1 MRRVAEANSFQGH
14 MRYTFV
20 QKFAQAEKVGTN
32 YVMVE
37 IVTLTITTKK
47 TGVNPGSLTS
57 AAGVPAIQPR
67 LDDFQ
72 SIPRVECFDTIKGL
86 GKLQS
91 VPRNRVRVKHVLEPV
106 LHVRGQV
113 EIEFTLHMFSVYQF
127 LQTLKVLYE
136 ITPGADGSIFIKN

>member
-1 MRRVAEANSFQGH
+1 MRWIAKANSFQGH

-20 QKFAQAEKVGTN
+20 KKFAQAEKVGTN

-47 TGVNPGSLTS
+47 TRVNPGSLTS

-67 LDDFQ
+67 LNDFQ

-86 GKLQS
+86 GKMQK
-91 VPRNRVRVKHVLEPV
+91 VPRNSVRVKHVIEPV
-106 LHVRGQV
+106 LHMSGQV
-113 EIEFTLHMFSVYQF
+113 EIEYAFHMFSVNQF
-127 LQTLKVLYE
+127 LQTLKVL
-136 ITPGADGSIFIKN
+136 

>member
-1 MRRVAEANSFQGH
+1 

-37 IVTLTITTKK
+37 IVTLTITSKK
-47 TGVNPGSLTS
+47 TRVNPGSLTS

-67 LDDFQ
+67 LNDFQ

-86 GKLQS
+86 GKMQK
-91 VPRNRVRVKHVLEPV
+91 VPRNSVRVKHVIEPV
-106 LHVRGQV
+106 LHMRGQA
-113 EIEFTLHMFSVYQF
+113 EIEFALHMFIVNQF
-127 LQTLKVLYE
+127 LQTFKVL
-136 ITPGADGSIFIKN
+136 

>member
-1 MRRVAEANSFQGH
+1 MSGRLHTAHVDNSLMRWIAKANSFQGH

-20 QKFAQAEKVGTN
+20 KKFAQAEKVGTN

-86 GKLQS
+86 GKMQK
-91 VPRNRVRVKHVLEPV
+91 VPRNSVRVKHVIEPV
-106 LHVRGQV
+106 LHMSGQV
-113 EIEFTLHMFSVYQF
+113 EIEYAFHMFSVNQF
-127 LQTLKVLYE
+127 LQTLKVL
-136 ITPGADGSIFIKN
+136 

>member
-1 MRRVAEANSFQGH
+1 

-47 TGVNPGSLTS
+47 TRVNPGSLTS

-67 LDDFQ
+67 LNDFQ

-113 EIEFTLHMFSVYQF
+113 KIEFTLHMFSVYQF
-127 LQTLKVLYE
+127 LQTLKVL
-136 ITPGADGSIFIKN
+136 

>member
-1 MRRVAEANSFQGH
+1 

-20 QKFAQAEKVGTN
+20 KKFAQAEKVGTN

-86 GKLQS
+86 GKMQK
-91 VPRNRVRVKHVLEPV
+91 VPRNSVRVKHVIEPV
-106 LHVRGQV
+106 LHMSGQV
-113 EIEFTLHMFSVYQF
+113 EIKYAFHMFSVDQF

-136 ITPGADGSIFIKN
+136 VTPRTDRSISVKN

>member
-1 MRRVAEANSFQGH
+1 MRWIAKANSFQGH

-20 QKFAQAEKVGTN
+20 KKFAQAEKVGTN

-67 LDDFQ
+67 LDAFQ

-86 GKLQS
+86 GKMQK
-91 VPRNRVRVKHVLEPV
+91 VPRNSVRVKHVIEPV
-106 LHVRGQV
+106 LHMSGQV
-113 EIEFTLHMFSVYQF
+113 EIEYAFHMFSVNQF
-127 LQTLKVLYE
+127 LQTLKVL
-136 ITPGADGSIFIKN
+136 

>member
-1 MRRVAEANSFQGH
+1 MVGSICTAHANRRLMGRIAKANSFQGH

-20 QKFAQAEKVGTN
+20 KKFAQAEKVGTN

-57 AAGVPAIQPR
+57 AAGVPDIQPC

-72 SIPRVECFDTIKGL
+72 SIPRVECFDTVKGSR
-86 GKLQS
+86 KMHK
-91 VPRNRVRVKHVLEPV
+91 VPRNSVRVKHVIEP
-106 LHVRGQV
+106 
-113 EIEFTLHMFSVYQF
+113 ILHM
-127 LQTLKVLYE
+127 
-136 ITPGADGSIFIKN
+136 GR

>member
-1 MRRVAEANSFQGH
+1 

-20 QKFAQAEKVGTN
+20 KKFAQAEKVGTN

-86 GKLQS
+86 GKMQK
-91 VPRNRVRVKHVLEPV
+91 VPRNSVRVKHVIEPV
-106 LHVRGQV
+106 LHMSGQV
-113 EIEFTLHMFSVYQF
+113 EIEYAFHMFSVNQL
-127 LQTLKVLYE
+127 LQTFKVLYE
-136 ITPGADGSIFIKN
+136 VTPRAHRSIFVKN

>member
-1 MRRVAEANSFQGH
+1 MGRVAKANSFQGH
-14 MRYTFV
+14 MRYAFV
-20 QKFAQAEKVGTN
+20 KKFAQTEKLGTN

-67 LDDFQ
+67 LNDFQ
-72 SIPRVECFDTIKGL
+72 SIPRVECFDTSKGL

-91 VPRNRVRVKHVLEPV
+91 VPGNIVRVKHVIEPV
-106 LHVRGQV
+106 LHMSGQV
-113 EIEFTLHMFSVYQF
+113 EIEYAFHMLSVNQF
-127 LQTLKVLYE
+127 LQTLKVL
-136 ITPGADGSIFIKN
+136 

>member
-1 MRRVAEANSFQGH
+1 

-20 QKFAQAEKVGTN
+20 KKFAQAEKVGTN

-86 GKLQS
+86 GKMQK
-91 VPRNRVRVKHVLEPV
+91 VPRNSVRVKHVIEPV
-106 LHVRGQV
+106 LHMRSKVK
-113 EIEFTLHMFSVYQF
+113 IEFALHIFIIDQF

-136 ITPGADGSIFIKN
+136 ITPGADGSILVKN

>member
-1 MRRVAEANSFQGH
+1 

-20 QKFAQAEKVGTN
+20 KKFAQAEKIGTN

-86 GKLQS
+86 GKMQK
-91 VPRNRVRVKHVLEPV
+91 VPRNSVRVKHVIEPV
-106 LHVRGQV
+106 LHMSGQV
-113 EIEFTLHMFSVYQF
+113 EIEYAFHMFSVNQF
-127 LQTLKVLYE
+127 LQTLKVL
-136 ITPGADGSIFIKN
+136 

>member
-1 MRRVAEANSFQGH
+1 MLRNLHRP
-14 MRYTFV
+14 
-20 QKFAQAEKVGTN
+20 KKVGTN

-67 LDDFQ
+67 LNDFQ

-86 GKLQS
+86 GKMQK
-91 VPRNRVRVKHVLEPV
+91 VPRNSVRVKHVIEPV
-106 LHVRGQV
+106 LHMSGQV
-113 EIEFTLHMFSVYQF
+113 EIENAFHMFSVNQF
-127 LQTLKVLYE
+127 LQIHVQDNAYKYFSYLWFLH
-136 ITPGADGSIFIKN
+136 P

>member
-1 MRRVAEANSFQGH
+1 

-20 QKFAQAEKVGTN
+20 QKFAQAKEVGTN

-72 SIPRVECFDTIKGL
+72 SIPRVECFDTVKGL
-86 GKLQS
+86 RKMHK
-91 VPRNRVRVKHVLEPV
+91 VPRNSVRVKHVIEPV
-106 LHVRGQV
+106 LHMRGQV
-113 EIEFTLHMFSVYQF
+113 KIEFALHMFIVNQL
-127 LQTLKVLYE
+127 LQTFKVL
-136 ITPGADGSIFIKN
+136 